1 MNRWALRSRVLLT
14 DTGPLVAMVN
24 QQTTEHLTVMEAL
37 RELPNVPLLTTW
49 PCLPEAMYLLH
60 RDCGHAAQ
68 DVLWGYVTDELVLLH
83 DLTTTEQ
90 QRMRALMAK
99 YADTPMDLADASL
112 VVVAESL
119 GLRQVFTLD
128 DDFYL
133 YRLADGVTLEV
144 IP

>member
-24 QQTTEHLTVMEAL
+24 QQTTEHLPVMEAL

-49 PCLPEAMYLLH
+49 PCLTEAMYLLH
-60 RDCGHAAQ
+60 RDCGHTAQ
-68 DVLWGYVTDELVLLH
+68 EVLWGYVTDELVLLH

-90 QRMRALMAK
+90 QRMRELMVR

-133 YRLADGVTLEV
+133 YRLADGTTLEV